1 MGYQSSYGPDDLGGK
16 HGEDEFFFHEMC
28 TVVDGVAVTEI
39 FSVGPYAHDA
49 AAAVVV
55 MRAEKG
61 VEAVFASVG
70 RGIGKGCLSQLQVF
84 FQRTVREMQF
94 LPVPFFRPV
103 YAVKQPGDTRNQ
115 GQRSQ
120 ISEIKRRIQRR

>member
-1 MGYQSSYGPDDLGGK
+1 MYYPGDE

-28 TVVDGVAVTEI
+28 AVVDGVAVTEI

-61 VEAVFASVG
+61 VEAVFASAG
-70 RGIGKGCLSQLQVF
+70 RGGNWQGLSF
-84 FQRTVREMQF
+84 STSGIFSACGT
-94 LPVPFFRPV
+94 
-103 YAVKQPGDTRNQ
+103 
-115 GQRSQ
+115 
-120 ISEIKRRIQRR
+120 